1 MASTPI
7 NSEVPYCSKCSES
20 YKLLLEHYQIEKE
33 NNQRARVDIGEYQ
46 YTVECIEKIIKTHEK
61 NELVW
66 GDAYEV
72 MRDDLKMRDLKIE
85 QANDEL
91 EQVKKE
97 RDELKEKLDKWSNA
111 ALIQT
116 EILGKQKSINR

>member
-1 MASTPI
+1 
-7 NSEVPYCSKCSES
+7 
-20 YKLLLEHYQIEKE
+20 
-33 NNQRARVDIGEYQ
+33 
-46 YTVECIEKIIKTHEK
+46 
-61 NELVW
+61 
-66 GDAYEV
+66 

-91 EQVKKE
+91 EQVKKG

-116 EILGKQKSINR
+116 EILGKQKASTDKHMYRIWC